1 MRNKALIINLI
12 GGPGSGKSTT
22 AAGLFYKLKKLG
34 YNCEMSL
41 EFAKDKVWEES
52 FRTMDDQIYIFG
64 KQYHKLWRLAD
75 KVDVIIT
82 DSPLLVSLYYNKEE
96 SKYFNDFVVEQF
108 NKFNNKVFFL
118 KRPET
123 FQQDGRIQNKEES
136 IEIDKEMQLLMEQY
150 HIPYQKIACEE
161 AVNRIVDIIRANK

>member
-41 EFAKDKVWEES
+41 EFAKDKV
-52 FRTMDDQIYIFG
+52 MDDQIYIFG
-64 KQYHKLWRLAD
+64 KQYH
-75 KVDVIIT
+75 
-82 DSPLLVSLYYNKEE
+82 
-96 SKYFNDFVVEQF
+96 
-108 NKFNNKVFFL
+108 
-118 KRPET
+118 
-123 FQQDGRIQNKEES
+123 
-136 IEIDKEMQLLMEQY
+136 
-150 HIPYQKIACEE
+150 IPYQKIVCEE